1 MVARTLK
8 RALYLIV
15 ATAGVGFAMAALL
28 LLTRTVQ
35 KSDDF
40 DRLQDIIVA
49 INIAGGML
57 LLAMLIG
64 NLTRLAR
71 DYRDNVPGA
80 KLKAR
85 MVGMFVGLAVLP
97 LLVVFYF
104 STQFINRGI
113 DSWFNIE
120 VEEGLENALELSRAA
135 LELQKRRNLAST
147 QSAAQRLSL
156 VTDAQAVFELSILRR
171 EAGASE
177 MTLYGSNNT
186 VLATSSGSAT
196 AGLPKPLN
204 EEVVLQMQQGRPFV
218 SLESLADGGVEIR
231 TAVVFR
237 HRVGRSREARVVQG
251 YYPVTDRL
259 AEMVGSV
266 ERSFQEYQQLVFFRE
281 DLKDLLTV
289 TLAFVL
295 LLSLLAA
302 IYGAFVL
309 SRRLVA
315 PIQDLVAGTRAV
327 AMGDFDTRL
336 PAPSRDEIGFLISSF
351 NDMTQRLATARREA
365 SLNQAL
371 VEAERTNLEVILARL
386 STGVVALEADL
397 TIRNANQ
404 AAGAILGV
412 DLVHRSGE
420 KLVDVARENALLEQ
434 FVDVARVHLDAGET
448 EWREQIVLRGEVG
461 RRVLTCAC
469 TTLPGDEN
477 HAAGYVVVFDDI
489 TALLQAQRD
498 AAWGEVAR
506 RLAHE
511 IKNPLTPIQLSA
523 ERMRHK
529 YLHSMPEEEAQVL
542 DRATHTIVQ
551 QVEAMK
557 EMVNAFSDYARAPDI
572 EIARFDL
579 DKLVHEVVDLYR
591 AQESA
596 VKIVLTSDPTLPP
609 LEADMGRVRQM
620 LHNLI
625 RNAVEALEHTDDA
638 RIDVHVSAAEIDSVP
653 MVQIRVEDNGPGFQA
668 GSVNQVFDPYVT
680 TKPKGTGLGLAIVK
694 KLVEEHVGTIQAAN
708 RAVGGAMISIR
719 LPVDEAAREMMITLA
734 PGRADRRREQAWP
747 TRTYSSS
754 TTKPISEI

>member
-1 MVARTLK
+1 MVARKIK
-8 RALYLIV
+8 RALYAL
-15 ATAGVGFAMAALL
+15 AGTAGVALAVAALF

-40 DRLQDIIVA
+40 DRLQDIILV
-49 INIAGGML
+49 INLAGGVL
-57 LLAMLIG
+57 LLALLIG
-64 NLTRLAR
+64 NLARLAR
-71 DYRDNVPGA
+71 DYHANVPGA

-85 MVGMFVGLAVLP
+85 MVGMFVGLAVIP
-97 LLVVFYF
+97 LFVVFYF
-104 STQFINRGI
+104 SMQFINRGI
-113 DSWFNIE
+113 DSWFDVQ
-120 VEEGLENALELSRAA
+120 VEEGLDNALTLSRAA
-135 LELQKRRNLAST
+135 LELQKRRNLAAT
-147 QSAAQRLSL
+147 NAVAQRLAMVGDRQTVL
-156 VTDAQAVFELSILRR
+156 ELSMLRR
-171 EAGASE
+171 ESGAHE
-177 MTLYGSNNT
+177 MTLYGDNNT
-186 VLATSSGSAT
+186 VLATSTDSST
-196 AGLPKPLN
+196 ASLPKPLN
-204 EEVVLQMQQGRPFV
+204 EEVILQMQQSRPFV
-218 SLESLADGGVEIR
+218 SLETLADGGVEVR
-231 TAVVFR
+231 TAVVFT
-237 HRVGRSREARVVQG
+237 HRAGRVQESRVVQA
-251 YYPVTDRL
+251 YYPVADRL
-259 AEMVGSV
+259 AEMVNSV
-266 ERSFQEYQQLVFFRE
+266 ERSYQEYQQLVFFRE
-281 DLKDLLTV
+281 DLKTLLTL

-302 IYGAFVL
+302 IYGAFIL

-336 PAPSRDEIGFLISSF
+336 PTPTRDEIGFLISSF

-365 SLNQAL
+365 SLSQAL

-386 STGVVALEADL
+386 STGVVALETDL
-397 TIRNANQ
+397 SIRNANQ
-404 AAGAILGV
+404 AAGSILGV
-412 DLVHRSGE
+412 DLEHRRGE
-420 KLVDVARENALLEQ
+420 ALIEVAKGHPLLEQ

-469 TTLPGDEN
+469 TTLPGDED

-529 YLHSMPEEEAQVL
+529 YLHTMPEEEAQVL

-557 EMVNAFSDYARAPDI
+557 EMVNAFSDYARAPDM
-572 EIARFDL
+572 EISRFDL

-591 AQESA
+591 AQASE
-596 VKIVLTSDPTLPP
+596 VEIVLTSDPTMPMI
-609 LEADMGRVRQM
+609 EADMGRVRQI

-625 RNAVEALEHTDDA
+625 RNAVEALELTEDA
-638 RIDVHVSAAEIDSVP
+638 QIDVHVSAAEIDSVDI
-653 MVQIRVEDNGPGFQA
+653 VQIKVEDNGPGFQ
-668 GSVNQVFDPYVT
+668 GGTVGQIFDPYVT

-694 KLVEEHVGTIQAAN
+694 KLVEEHLGSIRARN
-708 RAVGGAMISIR
+708 RKDGGAMISIR
-719 LPVDEAAREMMITLA
+719 LPLNEAARELMLTKA
-734 PGRADRRREQAWP
+734 PGRAEQRREQA
-747 TRTYSSS
+747 
-754 TTKPISEI
+754 